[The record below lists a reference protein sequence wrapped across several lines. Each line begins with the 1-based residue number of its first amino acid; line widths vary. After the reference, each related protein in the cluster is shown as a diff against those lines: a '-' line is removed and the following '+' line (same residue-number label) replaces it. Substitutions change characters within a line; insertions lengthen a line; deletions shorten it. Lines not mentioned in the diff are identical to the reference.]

1 MQMLS
6 LGYPQIK
13 CLRKQNQRERK
24 SIRVLFVNEKF
35 LFLMMRNSKRYGK
48 YDSNRRLQRNC
59 GVIAISTKYER
70 GAVR

>member
-1 MQMLS
+1 MLS

-24 SIRVLFVNEKF
+24 STQVLFVNEKF

-48 YDSNRRLQRNC
+48 YDSNRRLRRNC